1 MIHQYFTTRNC
12 FILLCPLLY
21 KHIGIGYSFS
31 CDFTLRQRLPVL
43 TCIYNSLNVNS
54 FGNIQFC
61 LL

>member
-12 FILLCPLLY
+12 FILLFPLLY

-31 CDFTLRQRLPVL
+31 CDFALRQRLSVL
-43 TCIYNSLNVNS
+43 TCIYNSLNVNGFS
-54 FGNIQFC
+54 NIKLS